1 MQTTDIVWT
10 NGCFDVLHRGHIELF
25 KYAKSLGKYLVV
37 GIDEDD
43 RIKNSKGPERPIN
56 TLEDRKTMLESI
68 RYIDEVVT
76 FSSDTELEKQVMLS
90 DASIMVVGSD
100 YKGKRVIG
108 SQFVEEV
115 KFFDRINKYSTTNIV
130 NSL

>member
-37 GIDEDD
+37 GIDEDE

-56 TLEDRKTMLESI
+56 TLEDRKTILI
-68 RYIDEVVT
+68 PLD
-76 FSSDTELEKQVMLS
+76 LS
-90 DASIMVVGSD
+90 LLVLFD
-100 YKGKRVIG
+100 YMNMKM
-108 SQFVEEV
+108 
-115 KFFDRINKYSTTNIV
+115 NI
-130 NSL
+130 